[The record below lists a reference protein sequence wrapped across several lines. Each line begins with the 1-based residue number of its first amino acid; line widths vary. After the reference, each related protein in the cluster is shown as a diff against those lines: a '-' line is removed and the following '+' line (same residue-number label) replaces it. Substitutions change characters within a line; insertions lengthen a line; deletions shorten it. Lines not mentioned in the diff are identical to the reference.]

1 MVSPPAALLS
11 ATAQDFRAALER
23 VRRNAIKSPLIDA
36 GAADRGIWLKAEN
49 LQPGGAFKIRCA
61 TNIIE
66 QLSAGQL
73 RGGIVTASAG
83 NFAPAVAVAAA
94 RHQVRVTCHVPAN
107 IAAVKLAALQRLG
120 VAVIPHPFEDWWRIM
135 ETRDTGAGDGLFL
148 HPVCEPDGMIGNGTI
163 ALELIEDRPELDT
176 VVVPFGGGG
185 LICGI
190 AAAMRRLK
198 PGVRIVACELDAAA
212 PLRAA
217 LDAGQP
223 VRVARGATFANGA
236 GEQAVLEPMWP
247 LLRDLVDGVA
257 VVSEQDA
264 IRAFRQLVMD
274 HHLVVEAQTAIAFA
288 AALSPAFEGRKV
300 AVILSGGNI
309 DRDALL
315 SNLSAA

>member
-1 MVSPPAALLS
+1 MPPEALFS
-11 ATAQDFRAALER
+11 RDVHDFRAALTR
-23 VRRNAIKSPLIDA
+23 VQKNAIKSPLIDA
-36 GAADRGIWLKAEN
+36 GIAGRELRLKAEN

-61 TNIIE
+61 TNIVE

-83 NFAPAVAVAAA
+83 NFAPAVAMAAA
-94 RHQVRVTCHVPAN
+94 RHRVPVTCHVPAN
-107 IAAVKLAALQRLG
+107 AAAVKLAALERLG
-120 VAVIPHPFEDWWRIM
+120 VAVVPHPFEDWWRIM
-135 ETRDTGAGDGLFL
+135 ATRDAGAGAGLFL
-148 HPVCEPDGMIGNGTI
+148 HPVCEVDGMVGNGTI
-163 ALELIEDRPELDT
+163 ALELLQDWPELDT

-217 LDAGQP
+217 RDAGRP
-223 VRVARGATFANGA
+223 VRIARRATFANGP
-236 GEQAVLEPMWP
+236 GEQSVLDAMWP
-247 LLRDLVDGVA
+247 LLRDLVDEVIVVPEEDAVA
-257 VVSEQDA
+257 
-264 IRAFRQLVMD
+264 AFRRLVLD

-288 AALSPAFEGRKV
+288 AALTPALEDRKV

-309 DRDALL
+309 DRDALVR
-315 SNLSAA
+315 NLALTK